1 MGFKNQRT
9 VADYRNPKI
18 KTERAL
24 TKDPDYKPKFVNFPL
39 HIDKLEIELDDEDL
53 RQSKRLVARGL
64 ADDAEDAVRSG
75 AMTWY
80 TRNRTL
86 QNQPEALDFDISD
99 IREAGRA
106 EQEQAAQT

>member
-1 MGFKNQRT
+1 
-9 VADYRNPKI
+9 
-18 KTERAL
+18 
-24 TKDPDYKPKFVNFPL
+24 
-39 HIDKLEIELDDEDL
+39 
-53 RQSKRLVARGL
+53 
-64 ADDAEDAVRSG
+64 
-75 AMTWY
+75 MTWY